1 MLTYLPLQP
10 LLMKSWEMPPAGGAD
25 GTAAILIESLK
36 KGAAETSG
44 LRSSFF
50 VFGKHFRVPI
60 DYF

>member
-1 MLTYLPLQP
+1 
-10 LLMKSWEMPPAGGAD
+10 MKSWEMPPAGGAD